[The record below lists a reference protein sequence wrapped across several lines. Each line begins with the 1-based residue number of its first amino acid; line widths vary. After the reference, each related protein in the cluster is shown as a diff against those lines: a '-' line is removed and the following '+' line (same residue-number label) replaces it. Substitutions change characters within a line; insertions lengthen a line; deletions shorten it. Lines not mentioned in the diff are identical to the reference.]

1 MMNILT
7 KYHENVDINEEDI
20 ITFPQGIPGF
30 QDEKEFVILPLTDD
44 GNYQV
49 LQSVNTS
56 YVAFVIT
63 SPFLL
68 RQDYEFDLDE
78 NTIQQLEINKPDDVV
93 VYSVLT
99 VKDPFKNTTINLVAP
114 IVINT
119 VNKKGKQVIL
129 QNKSYTY
136 NAPLMPLVEVQKG

>member
-1 MMNILT
+1 MNILT
-7 KYHENVDINEEDI
+7 KYHENVEIIEEDI
-20 ITFPQGIPGF
+20 ITFPYGIPGF

-44 GNYQV
+44 GSYQV
-49 LQSVNTS
+49 MQSVNSS

-68 RQDYEFDLDE
+68 RPSYEFDLDE
-78 NTIQQLEINKPDDVV
+78 STIEQLGINKPEDVA

-99 VKDPFKNTTINLVAP
+99 VKNPFKDTTINLVAP